1 VANASLLKNKQIFAW
16 AFYDW
21 ANSAFAVVV
30 LAGFF
35 PIFFREYW
43 AAGEGSR
50 EITFYLG
57 SANSIA
63 SVLIVLLAPVL
74 GAIADQG
81 NIKKRLLIAFSLVGM
96 AMTCGLFW
104 VGQGDWNIAIGLFIV
119 ANVGWMG
126 ANVFYDA
133 LLIDVS
139 DSEDYDRVSA
149 FGFSL
154 GYLGGGL
161 LFAFCVAMTL
171 KPELFGLAGKQQA
184 VSLSFLLVAGWWLV
198 FSVPLWL
205 QVKEQPRHQKV
216 GLIKATRKGFSQLFK
231 TFHEIKK
238 LKPVLYFLLAYWLY
252 IDGVDTVIR
261 MAVDFGKARGIET
274 TSLITALLMTQFI
287 GFPAAIG
294 FGYLGSKIGAKR
306 GILIGIA
313 AYIVITIWA
322 ANMNT
327 AWEFFVLAGF
337 VGLVQGG
344 IQALSRSYYAS
355 LIPADKAAEFFGFYN
370 MLGKFAAIIG
380 PVMVGWVGLVT
391 GSETIG
397 IISLLIL
404 FIAGGGLLLLHR
416 EK

>member
-1 VANASLLKNKQIFAW
+1 
-16 AFYDW
+16 
-21 ANSAFAVVV
+21 
-30 LAGFF
+30 
-35 PIFFREYW
+35 
-43 AAGEGSR
+43 
-50 EITFYLG
+50 
-57 SANSIA
+57 
-63 SVLIVLLAPVL
+63 
-74 GAIADQG
+74 
-81 NIKKRLLIAFSLVGM
+81 
-96 AMTCGLFW
+96 
-104 VGQGDWNIAIGLFIV
+104 
-119 ANVGWMG
+119 
-126 ANVFYDA
+126 
-133 LLIDVS
+133 
-139 DSEDYDRVSA
+139 
-149 FGFSL
+149 L

-171 KPELFGLAGKQQA
+171 KPAFFGLTGKQQA

-198 FSVPLWL
+198 FSIPLWL
-205 QVKEQPRHQKV
+205 QVREQPRHQKV
-216 GLIKATRKGFSQLFK
+216 GLSKAVSNGFTQLFK

-238 LKPVLYFLLAYWLY
+238 LKPVVFFLLAYWLY

-294 FGYLGSKIGAKR
+294 FGYLGNKIGPKR

-344 IQALSRSYYAS
+344 IQSLSRSYYAS
-355 LIPADKAAEFFGFYN
+355 LIPVDKAAEFFGFYN

-397 IISLLIL
+397 IISILVL
-404 FIAGGGLLLLHR
+404 FIAGGGMLLLHK
-416 EK
+416 EE

>member
-1 VANASLLKNKQIFAW
+1 MSKNKQIVAW

-43 AAGEGSR
+43 AVGEASR
-50 EITFYLG
+50 QITFYLG
-57 SANSIA
+57 SANSLA
-63 SVLIVLLAPVL
+63 SVLIVLLAPIL

-81 NIKKRLLIAFSLVGM
+81 DLKKRLLIAFSLVGM

-104 VGQGDWNIAIGLFIV
+104 VGQGGWNIAIGLFV
-119 ANVGWMG
+119 AANVGWMG

-133 LLIDVS
+133 LLIDVAGK
-139 DSEDYDRVSA
+139 ENYDQVSA
-149 FGFSL
+149 LGYGL
-154 GYLGGGL
+154 GYLGGGV

-184 VSLSFLLVAGWWLV
+184 VLSSFLLVGGWWLV
-198 FSVPLWL
+198 FSIPLWL
-205 QVKEQPRHQKV
+205 QVKEQSRHQKV
-216 GLIKATRKGFSQLFK
+216 KLSKAVSNGFSQLIQ

-238 LKPVLYFLLAYWLY
+238 LKPVVFFLLAYWLY

-294 FGYLGSKIGAKR
+294 FGYLGNKIGAKR

-322 ANMNT
+322 ANMHT

-344 IQALSRSYYAS
+344 IQSLSRSYYAS
-355 LIPADKAAEFFGFYN
+355 LIPVDKAAEFFGFYN
-370 MLGKFAAIIG
+370 MLGKFAAVIG
-380 PVMVGWVGLVT
+380 PVMVGWVGLVS

-404 FIAGGGLLLLHR
+404 FVAGGGMLLLH
-416 EK
+416 KQ